1 MPMYLIIRQE
11 VIMVIK
17 YDKRQEFGQ
26 RLRVALAKTKIRQ
39 VDLANRIKCS
49 KQFISNVV
57 NGLSVFTPEQF
68 AEIYDLLSERLNEA
82 DLNDLNILFYEAKS
96 NMDFDEIKIKVI
108 KDQNPL
114 LEAVTD
120 ELEQLNN
127 QQLRKV
133 QKYILQLKAEAKQE
147 SESGTNL

>member
-1 MPMYLIIRQE
+1 
-11 VIMVIK
+11 MVIK

-133 QKYILQLKAEAKQE
+133 QKYILQLKAEVKQE